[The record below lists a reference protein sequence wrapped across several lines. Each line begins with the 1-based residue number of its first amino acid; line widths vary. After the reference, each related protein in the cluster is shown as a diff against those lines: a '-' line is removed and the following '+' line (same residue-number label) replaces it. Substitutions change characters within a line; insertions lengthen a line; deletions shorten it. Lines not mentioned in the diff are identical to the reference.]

1 MSLWSWAVDRC
12 QKLLNYQA
20 NKTGECGRSSPGF
33 SAQRVILHAGASV
46 APSTWKQVWWQEDSG
61 SPLSLSLSLC
71 LRCCPLVNERAAATP
86 VLCVRRYKALK
97 ASRMAASSLA
107 GPRGA
112 GRRIRHT
119 SCFVFLLRRIPQQ
132 RRARVW
138 KEQCQLLLLKLC
150 LCLRIPTGK

>member
-1 MSLWSWAVDRC
+1 M
-12 QKLLNYQA
+12 
-20 NKTGECGRSSPGF
+20 E
-33 SAQRVILHAGASV
+33 AGVV
-46 APSTWKQVWWQEDSG
+46 AGGQWK
-61 SPLSLSLSLC
+61 PSLSLSLC

-150 LCLRIPTGK
+150 LCLRIPTGKELFWLFMYEASEGKKPLSPFLAILLLWSIVVMNTCGMWRVAWNKTPTCL